1 MSVLHT
7 EEALLPVRHSPD
19 SGDCGL
25 VPWKEWPAMGL
36 LFLPH
41 SCWGVEPAWD
51 ELCAFLF
58 LVRPGCKPEHL
69 SLSFGIHA

>member
-25 VPWKEWPAMGL
+25 VPWKEWLWGFCFSLALAGELNRLGMNCVP
-36 LFLPH
+36 
-41 SCWGVEPAWD
+41 SCFWFA
-51 ELCAFLF
+51 LAA
-58 LVRPGCKPEHL
+58 
-69 SLSFGIHA
+69 SLST